1 MTNYYDGARAEQHA
15 RLMDTF
21 MPPPPEP
28 LLAHRSKPTVG
39 DMLKLY
45 ELWSDGRIVLLEAEQ
60 KDLEGRIYSAFFGHF
75 DAAEERARARV
86 DGIVDAEV
94 IDDDR

>member
-1 MTNYYDGARAEQHA
+1 MANYYDGARAEEA
-15 RLMDTF
+15 RRLHTVTTG
-21 MPPPPEP
+21 PYSETVTSEP
-28 LLAHRSKPTVG
+28 SPTLG
-39 DMLKLY
+39 EMLKLY
-45 ELWSDGRIVLLEAEQ
+45 ELWSDGRIALLEAEQ
-60 KDLEGRIYSAFFGHF
+60 KDLEERIYSAFFGHF